1 MPISFK
7 LQNVLLHVDD
17 HAAKHPELYYRTAAG
32 SASVDAETGA
42 LVCSAPIDF
51 LTYLNGLSIG
61 KWRRYAGIRN
71 PVLHIE
77 LAGAGDLRIEGI
89 PASTP
94 IDPDA
99 KPSGPDPERTVIC
112 SHEFSGTLQA
122 PAVLDVAV
130 AADDMD
136 LIGFAIE
143 PSRGGTVSIARAWW
157 SCEVDPSEV
166 NEVRLAIATTTFKKE
181 AYITANIDLV
191 QQAVRAEGAPIM
203 GNFHMFVVDN
213 GRTLDVDALSDDLV
227 TVLPN
232 PNVGGSGGFARG
244 MMAATEVEGAFT
256 HVLVMDDDVRI
267 VPESLIRTFNLL
279 SLACGAYRD
288 AFLNGA
294 MLSLEHPT
302 RQFEDVAFVN
312 PTGVYAKVKRDFDVS
327 RLFDICANERK
338 DVEVPGAYGAW
349 WFSCIPTSAIRANGL
364 PMPFFIRCD
373 DVEFGARNKPVY
385 MCMNGIC
392 VWHESF
398 EGRFRASVDCYQYAR
413 NFLAMIAVDD
423 CADER
428 LFVLRLRRNVRQQ
441 LRDLD
446 YTAAEL
452 MLDGFADYLKGPKF
466 LEEADGGALM
476 MSNGRRNEKVVSVGD
491 MDPGVLAQAGVTE
504 AVLSSRS
511 MEFHSTLWRKLVTT
525 LPYDKHYLPDFLLR
539 SRPGYAVKNGAATL
553 EGDSARCRT
562 IVYLDPTREK
572 GAVRTMDKGRFAAIR
587 KCERELLKTWRR
599 DGKAI
604 RASWKAEF
612 PRMTSRSFW
621 EEYLAA
627 RSE

>member
-1 MPISFK
+1 MPTSFK

-17 HAAKHPELYYRTAAG
+17 HAAKHPELYYRADVG
-32 SASVDAETGA
+32 SVAVDAESGA
-42 LVCSAPIDF
+42 LTCADRTDF

-61 KWRRYAGIRN
+61 KWRRYAGVEA

-77 LAGAGDLRIEGI
+77 LSGAGDLRIEGVS
-89 PASTP
+89 AAEP
-94 IDPDA
+94 INPDA
-99 KPSGPDPERTVIC
+99 VPSGADPERAVIS
-112 SHEFSGTLQA
+112 SHEFSAAPSA
-122 PAVLDVAV
+122 PAVLDIPVDATG
-130 AADDMD
+130 MD
-136 LIGFAIE
+136 LIGFVLEPACDSAASIE
-143 PSRGGTVSIARAWW
+143 RAWW
-157 SCEVDPSEV
+157 SCEVEPSDV
-166 NEVRLAIATTTFKKE
+166 NEVRLAVATTTFKKE

-191 QQAVRAEGAPIM
+191 QEAVRAEGAPIL
-203 GNFHMFVVDN
+203 GSFHMFVVDN

-244 MMAATEVEGAFT
+244 MMAATEVEGAYT

-279 SLACGAYRD
+279 SLARGAYRD

-302 RQFEDVAFVN
+302 RQFEDVAYVN
-312 PTGVYAKVKRDFDVS
+312 PTGVYTKVKRDYDVS
-327 RLFDICANERK
+327 RPFDILANERK

-349 WFSCIPTSAIRANGL
+349 WFSCIPTAAVRANGL

-413 NFLAMIAVDD
+413 NFLAMVAVDD

-466 LEEADGGALM
+466 LEEADGSALM
-476 MSNGRRNEKVVSVGD
+476 MSNGRRNEKVVAVGE
-491 MDPGVLAQAGVTE
+491 MDPEVLAAAGVDGS
-504 AVLSSRS
+504 VLAGTS
-511 MEFHSTLWRKLVTT
+511 MEFRPPLWRKLLTT
-525 LPYDKHYLPDFLLR
+525 LPYDKHYLPDLLLR
-539 SRPGYAVKNGAATL
+539 ARPGYAVKNGAATL

-572 GAVRTMDKGRFAAIR
+572 GAIRTMDRARFAAIR
-587 KCERELLKTWRR
+587 KRERELLKRWRR
-599 DGKAI
+599 DGAAV

-612 PRMTSRSFW
+612 PRMTSRAFW

-627 RSE
+627 RTE